1 MDIQYIKDKKGRT
14 NAVLIPVKEWE
25 KIKRKLELLEK
36 VKEKSGQKP
45 SEKFYGSISRERA
58 DELQEEL
65 KKMRSEW
72 DRNS

>member
-45 SEKFYGSISRERA
+45 SEKFYESISRERA

>member
-14 NAVLIPVKEWE
+14 NAVLLPIEEWE
-25 KIKRKLELLEK
+25 KIKRKLEMLDQMK
-36 VKEKSGQKP
+36 QQSSQKP

-72 DRNS
+72 DRNP